1 MEKSLSMHPFLK
13 LILPPLGRVGV
24 GISLFEHPFLKLA
37 LPPLGRAGVGVS
49 PSPLGRDG
57 VAFRASL
64 LDLLYHSIGIVEA
77 KFTCLAKVFEP
88 FGLLL

>member
-1 MEKSLSMHPFLK
+1 MICPQARAPSLGEDWGGCL
-13 LILPPLGRVGV
+13 
-24 GISLFEHPFLKLA
+24 
-37 LPPLGRAGVGVS
+37 

-77 KFTCLAKVFEP
+77 KFTCLAKVFES